1 LKIGHLVRDT
11 KSLKFPKMT
20 QQEIVAINTSKYFEL
35 FNQKNIQ
42 GIGSLYH
49 QNVRLKDWEGEWV
62 GRESVL
68 NTNSGLFGLDFDLR
82 VIHTDIIGNKS
93 YNKITI
99 KIGEDLLDVMDVI
112 TFENYNIID
121 ITAYKG

>member
-1 LKIGHLVRDT
+1 
-11 KSLKFPKMT
+11 MT
-20 QQEIVAINTSKYFEL
+20 QQEIAAINTSKYFEL

-42 GIGSLYH
+42 EIGSLYH

-62 GRESVL
+62 GRENVL
-68 NTNSGLFGLDFDLR
+68 NTNSALFELDFDLR
-82 VIHTDIIGNKS
+82 VIHTDIICNKS
-93 YNKITI
+93 YNKLTI

-112 TFENYNIID
+112 TFQNYNIID

>member
-1 LKIGHLVRDT
+1 
-11 KSLKFPKMT
+11 MT
-20 QQEIVAINTSKYFEL
+20 QQEIVSVNTSKYFDL
-35 FNQKNIQ
+35 FNQKDIK
-42 GIGSLYH
+42 GLGSLYSE
-49 QNVRLKDWEGEWV
+49 NVRLKDWEGEWI
-62 GRESVL
+62 GRENVL
-68 NTNSGLFGLDFDLR
+68 NTNSQLFGLHFDLR

-99 KIGEDLLDVMDVI
+99 QIGETILDVMDVI